1 MGQTDGAYQ
10 SSEIDKCLKR
20 EKKAMPK
27 IIKILLLGV
36 GLGAGES
43 GKSTIIKQM
52 RIIYSG
58 GFSDDERLHA
68 REVIFANLTASF
80 KILLHIMGA
89 ENLEFSTECDE
100 VTSTSS
106 FLNTKSANVIRATNT
121 DDFSEAT
128 RLAVCGAM
136 KIMWEDEGVQEAVA
150 QSRHLPFHDDL
161 IYFYNSIGRISARE
175 WLPSNQDI
183 LQTRLK
189 TTGISETFLIWD
201 P

>member
-58 GFSDDERLHA
+58 GFLTTNDLMHA
-68 REVIFANLTASF
+68 KLY
-80 KILLHIMGA
+80 
-89 ENLEFSTECDE
+89 
-100 VTSTSS
+100 
-106 FLNTKSANVIRATNT
+106 
-121 DDFSEAT
+121 
-128 RLAVCGAM
+128 
-136 KIMWEDEGVQEAVA
+136 
-150 QSRHLPFHDDL
+150 LP
-161 IYFYNSIGRISARE
+161 I
-175 WLPSNQDI
+175 
-183 LQTRLK
+183 
-189 TTGISETFLIWD
+189 
-201 P
+201 